1 MRKISHFPVSN
12 QENSEKFHFSA
23 ANNFNLEATTDAMS
37 LSSHGGLLLLREE
50 EEHLSL
56 ASQLAGCIED
66 KRIPYLVHHSLMEI
80 LMTRIF
86 QICLGYEDVNDCDR
100 MRRDPMMQLAVDTGA
115 LDKELCSSATMCRFE
130 NMVTDED
137 LLRIQEMFV
146 TMFILSYGGKAPS
159 YIILDCDDTNVDTYG
174 CQEQSLFNAY
184 YDSYCYM
191 PLMVFE
197 GYSGKM
203 ILPLLKPGRK
213 NKAVSFEDTIMWL
226 IASLREAWPKTVIT
240 VRGDSHFCSHELM
253 DWAVLND
260 RRVFIITGLAR
271 NSVQENHPVTKA
283 AIERVRHDHE
293 LFHHPVR
300 TYGEFHYKAGTW
312 LLPQRVVVKA
322 EYTERGELNVRF
334 VVTNIRNIGKQDLYE
349 KTYCGRGRDELFIR
363 QFKEGVKGD
372 RLSCHT
378 FKANRLRI
386 FMHAAA
392 YILMHS
398 IRERALRGTSLEK
411 ASILTIREK
420 LLLYAVSVRVLKTK
434 VILDFARQHPMKDE
448 LKHTLHYYSVRGVG

>member
-1 MRKISHFPVSN
+1 MCKISHFSDCN
-12 QENSEKFHFSA
+12 QENSEKFHFSPVK
-23 ANNFNLEATTDAMS
+23 NFKLEATTDAMS
-37 LSSHGGLLLLREE
+37 LSSHGGLLLLQQE

-56 ASQLAGCIED
+56 ASQLASCIED
-66 KRIPYLVHHSLMEI
+66 KRIPYLVRHSLTEI
-80 LMTRIF
+80 IMTRIF
-86 QICLGYEDVNDCDR
+86 QICLGHEDVNDCDR
-100 MRRDPMMQLAVDTGA
+100 MRQDPMMQLAVDTGA
-115 LDKELCSSATMCRFE
+115 VDKELCSSATMCRFE

-146 TMFILSYGGKAPS
+146 TMFILSYGGRVPS
-159 YIILDCDDTNVDTYG
+159 HVILDCDDTNVDTYG
-174 CQEQSLFNAY
+174 CQEQTFFNAY

-197 GYSGKM
+197 GYSGRM
-203 ILPLLKPGRK
+203 ILPLLKPGRR

-226 IASLREAWPKTVIT
+226 IACLREVWPKTVIT

-253 DWAVLND
+253 DWAMLHD
-260 RRVFIITGLAR
+260 RRVLFVTGLAR
-271 NSVQENHPVTKA
+271 NNVLENHPVTKA

-300 TYGEFHYKAGTW
+300 TYGEFHYRAGTW

-322 EYTERGELNVRF
+322 EYTATGELNVRF
-334 VVTNIRNIGKQDLYE
+334 IVSNIRSTDKQSLYE
-349 KTYCGRGRDELFIR
+349 ETYCGRGRDELFIR

-386 FMHAAA
+386 FIHAAA
-392 YILMHS
+392 YVLMHS
-398 IRERALRGTSLEK
+398 MRERALRGTRLER

-420 LLLYAVSVRVLKTK
+420 LLLCAVSVRVLKTK
-434 VILDFARQHPMKDE
+434 VILDFAKHHPMRE
-448 LKHTLHYYSVRGVG
+448 EIMHTLHYYSVRDIS

>member
-1 MRKISHFPVSN
+1 MRKISQFSDCN
-12 QENSEKFHFSA
+12 QEKSEKFHYSTIK
-23 ANNFNLEATTDAMS
+23 NFRIEASTDAMS
-37 LSSHGGLLLLREE
+37 LSSHGGLLVLRQE
-50 EEHLSL
+50 EEHLAL
-56 ASQLAGCIED
+56 ASQLSSCIHD
-66 KRIPYLVHHSLMEI
+66 SRTPYLVRHSLTEI

-137 LLRIQEMFV
+137 LLRVQEMFV
-146 TMFILSYGGKAPS
+146 TMFVLSYGGKAPGH
-159 YIILDCDDTNVDTYG
+159 IILDCDDTNVDTYG

-213 NKAVSFEDTIMWL
+213 NKAVSFEDTILWL
-226 IASLREAWPKTVIT
+226 IACLREAWPKTIIT

-253 DWAVLND
+253 DWACLND

-271 NSVQENHPVTKA
+271 NNVLENHPVTKEDV
-283 AIERVRHDHE
+283 ERVRHDYE

-300 TYGEFHYKAGTW
+300 TYGEFRYKAGTW
-312 LLPQRVVVKA
+312 TLQQRVVVKA
-322 EYTERGELNVRF
+322 EYTEKGELNVRF
-334 VVTNIRNIGKQDLYE
+334 IVTNIRNIDKQSLYE
-349 KTYCGRGRDELFIR
+349 NTYCGRGCDELFIR
-363 QFKEGVKGD
+363 QFKEGVNGD

-386 FMHAAA
+386 FIHAAA
-392 YILMHS
+392 YMLLHS
-398 IRERALRGTSLEK
+398 LRERALRGTSLEK
-411 ASILTIREK
+411 TSILTVREK
-420 LLLYAVSVRVLKTK
+420 LLLYAVSVRKLKTK
-434 VILDFARQHPMKDE
+434 VIIDFAKRHPMIEE
-448 LKHTLHYYSVRGVG
+448 LRHCLHYYSDGHPT